1 MLRNIKKKE
10 ETPKKTKI
18 SFWSKEKCR
27 CPVCQRDFDKE
38 EMLSGG
44 GRMNA
49 GELTDEL
56 HRLYIPSKNYGLI
69 VPLIY
74 SVGAC
79 PRCNIALF
87 WSDFPEIN
95 DKEMVMKLRDTDDE
109 RKQQVEI
116 IFPHFDLKKERSI
129 LDGAAMYYMA
139 LLTYDYVPA
148 KYSPT
153 IKRAILS
160 LRLAWICNHLNDV
173 IPGYNYDYVAKVFY
187 QKARFFY
194 EQTLLNE
201 TSGVEPV
208 GGLGSFGPDID
219 KNYGY
224 DGIIYLN
231 ALLEYKYGQTSD
243 IDLRLKKFQSN
254 KYSIARIF
262 GLGKSSKAKP
272 GPLLEKARELYDI
285 FSKELKEA
293 NQIDLEDENE
303 EEDA

>member
-1 MLRNIKKKE
+1 MLRNTKKKE
-10 ETPKKTKI
+10 EAPKKTKI
-18 SFWSKEKCR
+18 SFWSKEKCK
-27 CPVCQRDFDKE
+27 CPLCLREFDKE

-49 GELTDEL
+49 GDLTDEL

-69 VPLIY
+69 VPLLY

-79 PRCNIALF
+79 PRCHIALF
-87 WSDFPEIN
+87 WSDFSEIAEK
-95 DKEMVMKLRDTDDE
+95 DVAELLDGEET
-109 RKQQVEI
+109 RKAQVET
-116 IFPHFDLKKERSI
+116 IFPHYDLKKERSI
-129 LDGAAMYYMA
+129 LDGAAMYYLA
-139 LLTYDYVPA
+139 LLTYDKIPP

-160 LRLAWICNHLNDV
+160 LRLAWICNHLNEV
-173 IPGYNYDYVAKVFY
+173 IPGYNYDTVAKGFY

-201 TSGVEPV
+201 TSGAEPV
-208 GGLGSFGPDID
+208 GGLASFGPDID

-231 ALLEYKYGQTSD
+231 ALLEYKYGQTED
-243 IDLRLKKFQSN
+243 INLRLKKFETN

-272 GPLLEKARELYDI
+272 GPLLEKARALYDI
-285 FSKELKEA
+285 FSKALKDA
-293 NQIDLEDENE
+293 NKVDVDDDE
-303 EEDA
+303 

>member
-1 MLRNIKKKE
+1 MFRNVKKKE
-10 ETPKKTKI
+10 EAPKKAKI
-18 SFWSKEKCR
+18 SFWSKEKCT
-27 CPVCQRDFDKE
+27 CPVCEREFEKE

-56 HRLYIPSKNYGLI
+56 HRLYIPSKTYGLV
-69 VPLIY
+69 VPLLY

-79 PRCNIALF
+79 PRCHIALF
-87 WSDFPEIN
+87 WSDFAEIN
-95 DKEMVMKLRDTDDE
+95 DKDTLEKLRDGEEE
-109 RKQQVEI
+109 RQKQVET
-116 IFPHFDLKKERSI
+116 IFPHYDLKKERSL
-129 LDGAAMYYMA
+129 LDGAAMYYLA
-139 LLTYDYVPA
+139 LLTYDKVST

-160 LRLAWICNHLNDV
+160 LRLAWICNHLNEI
-173 IPGYNYDYVAKVFY
+173 IPGYNYDFIAKNFY

-208 GGLGSFGPDID
+208 GGLASFGPDID

-231 ALLEYKYGQTSD
+231 ALLEYKYGQTDD

-272 GPLLEKARELYDI
+272 GPLLEKARALYDI
-285 FSKELKEA
+285 FSKELREA
-293 NQIDLEDENE
+293 NQIDPEDEDE
-303 EEDA
+303 GESE